1 MTAKTRNASP
11 RRFGVSMIVMAL
23 ACVSASAAFAAAPA
37 KNGPAAASTKNSTPA
52 SAPANATPA
61 STVTAGSVTTLRQLM
76 DDHQLAEIRT
86 TYNGTYGASLLFQAD
101 KLTYYIALFHGKE
114 FWRVMQTDSFED
126 AEKVYR
132 TFASQTQ
139 ELASVEIDAM
149 RLDAGNKY
157 AAKMIAQNEERL
169 QGLQKDAAYQQQQA
183 RQVATLQEQAKQ
195 QAATLSSDLR
205 STSSQLDSMKRR
217 ISTLEAQQSDPTL
230 VLPAPETQPAPATA
244 PVDPAPAS
252 TASTGNV
259 SH

>member
-1 MTAKTRNASP
+1 MNAKTRSASP
-11 RRFGVSMIVMAL
+11 RRFSASMIVMAL
-23 ACVSASAAFAAAPA
+23 ACVSASATLAAAPA
-37 KNGPAAASTKNSTPA
+37 KQGTAAKSSAPA
-52 SAPANATPA
+52 SAPANATPTN
-61 STVTAGSVTTLRQLM
+61 TVTSGSVATLRQLM

-114 FWRVMQTDSFED
+114 FWRVMQTDSFDD

-157 AAKMIAQNEERL
+157 AAKMVAQNEQRL

-183 RQVATLQEQAKQ
+183 RQVATMQEQAKQ

-230 VLPAPETQPAPATA
+230 VLPAPEPQAAAPAIPAPT
-244 PVDPAPAS
+244 PAS
-252 TASTGNV
+252 TASTGNA